1 MGGGRGQGR
10 GTGRSRCTFYK
21 GGGWGVLLTL
31 FASVQPLF
39 RPPPHTP
46 PAGVKALHVLA
57 FTSQF
62 AIMSHHIEM
71 MLAQEGEEGVAA
83 AATGEDG
90 FGGLQPLHE
99 VGERVRWG
107 GYL

>member
-1 MGGGRGQGR
+1 M
-10 GTGRSRCTFYK
+10 
-21 GGGWGVLLTL
+21 
-31 FASVQPLF
+31 
-39 RPPPHTP
+39 
-46 PAGVKALHVLA
+46 LA

-99 VGERVRWG
+99 VGERGRGG
-107 GYL
+107 GYILTGRGGLCWPRGGRGGGRGGGSGTGQ